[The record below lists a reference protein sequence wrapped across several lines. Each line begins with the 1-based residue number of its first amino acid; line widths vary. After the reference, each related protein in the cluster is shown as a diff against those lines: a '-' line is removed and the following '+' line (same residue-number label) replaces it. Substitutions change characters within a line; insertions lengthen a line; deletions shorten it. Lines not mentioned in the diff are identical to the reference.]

1 MGPYGNFLFSFKT
14 SCQLSSRVTGVPA
27 PFLVLIGTSNP
38 VSPCSHLHLV
48 SILSLFSHFFRCAVM
63 ASWDF
68 DLHFPDLDYTDNL
81 DKYSA
86 RKWAKDMKDFS
97 LKRIYRWKF

>member
-1 MGPYGNFLFSFKT
+1 
-14 SCQLSSRVTGVPA
+14 
-27 PFLVLIGTSNP
+27 
-38 VSPCSHLHLV
+38 
-48 SILSLFSHFFRCAVM
+48 M

-86 RKWAKDMKDFS
+86 RKWTKDMKDFS